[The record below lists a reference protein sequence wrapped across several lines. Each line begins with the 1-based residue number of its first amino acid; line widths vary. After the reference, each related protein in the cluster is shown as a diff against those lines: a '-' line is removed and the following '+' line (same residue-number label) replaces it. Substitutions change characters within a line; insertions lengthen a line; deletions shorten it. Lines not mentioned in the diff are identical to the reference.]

1 MTHPRSP
8 LATKESL
15 YTCVRYT
22 WLIPDNPQQLKSL
35 AHIWTHDSVILNN
48 FFILMWT
55 HSSPKRWTKF
65 SFLSIFYFSVFEMNN
80 FTNSPINLNRL
91 HAHTHN
97 DSLSRDKGKTRN
109 KGKAYNSSD
118 WLRSTDVYT
127 IVHNA
132 THTHTCTNKIY
143 SQKKKILLHRI
154 NKSFIF
160 DWFTNQCF

>member
-1 MTHPRSP
+1 
-8 LATKESL
+8 
-15 YTCVRYT
+15 
-22 WLIPDNPQQLKSL
+22 
-35 AHIWTHDSVILNN
+35 
-48 FFILMWT
+48 
-55 HSSPKRWTKF
+55 
-65 SFLSIFYFSVFEMNN
+65 MNN

-132 THTHTCTNKIY
+132 THTHTHVQIKFIHRKRKFYSIESTNPSSSIG
-143 SQKKKILLHRI
+143 SQ
-154 NKSFIF
+154 
-160 DWFTNQCF
+160 TNASSSSSKFS